1 MGVNITL
8 IITVMTKGL
17 GHKNPFEMNLQGNIE
32 KRTIDKSTGQNVE
45 TWAAEYSNVFMKR
58 LNPPRGREVQE
69 GMQPVA
75 LQTDSFMI
83 VDENRS
89 PAITAA
95 DFRIS
100 LGGEYYYITG
110 VRPFQSGLIYLILDT
125 EKRDNE

>member
-1 MGVNITL
+1 MNHL
-8 IITVMTKGL
+8 
-17 GHKNPFEMNLQGNIE
+17 NPYELNLQGTIE
-32 KRTIDKSTGQNVE
+32 KRTVDKSNGQVKE
-45 TWAAEYSNVFMKR
+45 TWAPEYSNVFMKR
-58 LNPPRGREVQE
+58 LPPPRGREVQE

-75 LQTDSFMI
+75 LQVDSFLI
-83 VDENRS
+83 VDEDRS

-110 VRPFQSGLIYLILDT
+110 VRPFKSGLIYLILDT